1 MACHWNCMKN
11 NMQNSTYLANFLK
24 HFPGMDAIPPWEM
37 IATLSDL
44 LNGIISTAD
53 SDYVITDRMAIHRT
67 ATVEQHVVI
76 KGPAVIGAGV
86 FVGAHAYLRGGVFL
100 GEKVSVGPGCEIK
113 SSIILDHSALAHFNF
128 IGDSL
133 LGSGVNME
141 AGSILANYHNDRD
154 DKTIYM
160 QIAGERI
167 RLPINKFGSFIGDGV
182 KIGANA
188 VCSPGT
194 FLEPGK
200 IVKRLQLIE
209 QT

>member
-1 MACHWNCMKN
+1 MKN
-11 NMQNSTYLANFLK
+11 NIQNSTYLVNFLK
-24 HFPGMDAIPPWEM
+24 HFPDMDGIPPWEM
-37 IATLSDL
+37 ITSLPEIMQRILATA
-44 LNGIISTAD
+44 G
-53 SDYVITDRMAIHRT
+53 SDYVITDRIAIHKT
-67 ATVEQHVVI
+67 ATVEQHVII
-76 KGPAVIGAGV
+76 KSPAVIGPGV
-86 FVGAHAYLRGGVFL
+86 FLGAHTYLRGGVFL

-113 SSIILDHSALAHFNF
+113 SSIILDQSALAHFNF

-133 LGSGVNME
+133 LGSGINME
-141 AGSILANYHNDRD
+141 AGSILANYHNDRE

-160 QIAGERI
+160 EIAGERI

-200 IVKRLQLIE
+200 IVKRLQLIQ